1 MQSLRTQIIMKSD
14 VWVWKGPWFQG
25 NEPPLGSEVHKL
37 TAGHES
43 ETRRL
48 CRREKSFATGSG
60 GWELELGV
68 GAPGANWV
76 FRPRLTVASGQEDRG
91 NRRRLHNTHQQDPTV
106 RHACQVWADL
116 PIFQKLPSA

>member
-1 MQSLRTQIIMKSD
+1 MKSLRAHIIMKSD
-14 VWVWKGPWFQG
+14 VWVWKGPWLQG
-25 NEPPLGSEVHKL
+25 NEPLLGSEVHKL

-68 GAPGANWV
+68 GTPGANWV
-76 FRPRLTVASGQEDRG
+76 FRSPAPVASEQDRG
-91 NRRRLHNTHQQDPTV
+91 NRGRQHNTPQQDPTV
-106 RHACQVWADL
+106 RHTCQVWADL
-116 PIFQKLPSA
+116 PTFQKLPSA